1 MLNQPN
7 QAIDLG
13 RGLWYLHTVF
23 DEDTFTY
30 LKKQYRETSADW
42 ELVYP
47 NRLSSKY
54 RNQQA
59 YPFLWEVAEKIRLD
73 IVNFVSYNVQP
84 ISQEIFIDLPGHK
97 LSWHYDNDNFKV
109 LLQVYMGEKEI
120 KNAGTQ
126 WYTGDLNN
134 SLYEKYGSNNVVP
147 VDGLEKVETEFR
159 PNAGYVNDNTKKK
172 AHGTHSVAP
181 GTVRESILFLFG

>member
-1 MLNQPN
+1 MINQPN

-13 RGLWYLHTVF
+13 RGLWYLDTVF
-23 DEDTFTY
+23 DQDTFASI
-30 LKKQYRETSADW
+30 KKQYRETATEW
-42 ELVYP
+42 ELAYP

-54 RNQQA
+54 RNRES
-59 YPFLWEVAEKIRLD
+59 YPLLWEVAENIRLD
-73 IVNFVSYNVQP
+73 IVNFVSNDVQP

-120 KNAGTQ
+120 KNGGTQ
-126 WYTGDLNN
+126 WYTGDLND
-134 SLYEKYGSNNVVP
+134 SLYEQYGANNIVP
-147 VDGLEKVETEFR
+147 IDGLEKVETVFR

-172 AHGTHSVAP
+172 AHGTNSVAQ